1 MYPVCAC
8 SHTTLG
14 YDFIQPSRAGLGQY
28 WRSDL
33 QESPLQEV
41 VLVIQWAILNDWA
54 SVPTVMEILVSR
66 YAILLV
72 PCETEVIKDSNP
84 FSQPLHLELQIHVQ
98 YGNTTSGNTAFNL
111 F

>member
-8 SHTTLG
+8 NHTTLG
-14 YDFIQPSRAGLGQY
+14 YDFIQLSRAGLGQY

-54 SVPTVMEILVSR
+54 SVPTVMEIPVSR

-72 PCETEVIKDSNP
+72 PCETEVKDSKP
-84 FSQPLHLELQIHVQ
+84 LSQPLHLELQIHVQ
-98 YGNTTSGNTAFNL
+98 YGNTTSGNIAFNL